1 MPDRTQA
8 TRLFEVI
15 CEINREINA
24 RSELKPLLESIAE
37 NTARLLGADAVS
49 VMLYDERTHNVRT
62 LAGWK
67 SWSSQE
73 SAVVFSAHEGI
84 IGRVV
89 STLQG
94 VRVADTARDPDFK
107 PSSDKRLPPIR
118 TLMCVPL
125 VDRSSDPARLV
136 GVINT
141 SRREFAGRQWKGAFS
156 EDDLRVFEKF
166 ADQAT
171 AAIQRSRVFEETRE
185 RTLQLQIINE
195 VSGILSSS
203 LAEIDNFQRALDR
216 LAERLG
222 LSYAQLVVRTD
233 GEFAGNFNTWHKPG
247 FLPPPLAFVDGG
259 PPARG
264 KAPFVAENSR
274 DRCLLPLETGGK
286 TVGHLYVESAAPYF
300 FEEANNHRVMETI
313 RDQFFIAMENFQLF
327 REISDSK
334 KKLEELDRT
343 KNELIS
349 IVSHDFRSPL
359 TVIHAYS
366 ELLLLQPDMGSDTRR
381 EYLNSIFE
389 QIGHLRRLADGLLK
403 ITRIESGEMKYAF
416 DCISFATLAEKFG
429 ARKLPKHTL
438 HFEYEANLPP
448 MRADYDKL
456 FEILDNLISN
466 AMKYSPAGG
475 EIVVSALK
483 KRKLIEIQVRD
494 QGIGIA
500 PEQVG
505 NLFQKY
511 HRIHNEKTKHIRG
524 TGLGLYICKKMVEGH
539 GGAIGVRSKFGQ
551 GSTFFFTI
559 PVWQQE

>member
-1 MPDRTQA
+1 MPDRSQA

-37 NTARLLGADAVS
+37 NTARLLEADAVS

-62 LAGWK
+62 LTGWK

-125 VDRSSDPARLV
+125 VDRHSDPARLV

-141 SRREFAGRQWKGAFS
+141 SRREFADRPWKGAFS

-247 FLPPPLAFVDGG
+247 FLPPPLAFVNGG

-416 DCISFATLAEKFG
+416 DCISFSTLAEKFG

-438 HFEYEANLPP
+438 HFEYEAGLPP

-483 KRKLIEIQVRD
+483 KRKFVEIRVRD

-551 GSTFFFTI
+551 GSTFFFSI

>member
-1 MPDRTQA
+1 M
-8 TRLFEVI
+8 I

-37 NTARLLGADAVS
+37 NTARLLEADAVS

-62 LAGWK
+62 LTGWK

-94 VRVADTARDPDFK
+94 VRVADASRDPDFK
-107 PSSDKRLPPIR
+107 PSSDTRLPPIR

-141 SRREFAGRQWKGAFS
+141 SRREFPDRAWKGAFS
-156 EDDLRVFEKF
+156 ENDLRVFEKF
-166 ADQAT
+166 ADQVT

-203 LAEIDNFQRALDR
+203 LAEIDIFQRALDH
-216 LAERLG
+216 LAESLG
-222 LSYAQLVVRTD
+222 LSYAQLVVLAG
-233 GEFAGNFNTWHKPG
+233 GECAEQLQHLPQARIPAG
-247 FLPPPLAFVDGG
+247 A
-259 PPARG
+259 A
-264 KAPFVAENSR
+264 
-274 DRCLLPLETGGK
+274 LLPGLAGRRPGASRRTWPPTPATAACCRWKPAGRK
-286 TVGHLYVESAAPYF
+286 SATSTSRARLPYF
-300 FEEANNHRVMETI
+300 FEEANNRRVMETI
-313 RDQFFIAMENFQLF
+313 RDQFFIALENFQLF

-403 ITRIESGEMKYAF
+403 ITRIESGEMKYLF
-416 DCISFATLAEKFG
+416 DSISFATLAEKFG
-429 ARKLPKHTL
+429 GRKLAKHIL
-438 HFEYEANLPP
+438 HFEYEADLPP
-448 MRADYDKL
+448 LRADYDKL

-466 AMKYSPAGG
+466 ALKYSPAGG

-483 KRKLIEIQVRD
+483 KRNFIEIRVRD

-559 PVWQQE
+559 PVWRPE